1 MKPIEPVAAPSPL
14 TGTVSEELDRLDV
27 LAGKIGMNSAE
38 QAFSLLHGLD
48 AMEDQIKTLEPGS
61 QSRFQ
66 VETQFGGIVAVLHS
80 EAGRFIR
87 DLGGIQALVNE
98 REKTNPP
105 EDHSWWYL
113 DRLILERSRSSLRRA
128 MIISAIVL
136 GVFAVVVIVYKTF
149 LAPDPIVV
157 EVYGREQNA
166 KEAIANKEMATALSE
181 VNQGL
186 QVSPRDPV
194 LLIMKGVLLENAGE
208 KNQAA
213 QLFDQ
218 AKQVIPSQEDFY
230 LERGQDYSLLNE
242 PDKALADVQAALNLN
257 PNSATAYLLAGQIHE
272 TLQKYQEAIDDY
284 NKAFDAAEKSKKTEL
299 AALARTR
306 LAMLLQVMH
315 TQLTLPAEEQT
326 QTPTP

>member
-1 MKPIEPVAAPSPL
+1 MKPIEPVAAQSPF
-14 TGTVSEELDRLDV
+14 TGTVSEDLDRLDV

-48 AMEDQIKTLEPGS
+48 AMDARIKMLEPGS

-66 VETQFGGIVAVLHS
+66 VETQFNAIVAVLRT
-80 EAGRFIR
+80 EAGRFVR
-87 DLGGIQALVNE
+87 DLGGVQALVRE

-105 EDHSWWYL
+105 EDHRWWYL
-113 DRLILERSRSSLRRA
+113 DRVILEKSRASLRRA
-128 MIISAIVL
+128 MIISGIILA
-136 GVFAVVVIVYKTF
+136 VFAVVVIAYKTF
-149 LAPDPIVV
+149 LAPDPIAV
-157 EVYGREQNA
+157 EVYSREQNA
-166 KEAIANKEMATALSE
+166 KEAIANKDLTTALNE

-186 QVSPRDPV
+186 QASPHDPI

-208 KNQAA
+208 NSQAA
-213 QLFDQ
+213 QSFEQ
-218 AKQVIPSQEDFY
+218 AKQAIPSQEDFY
-230 LERGQDYSLLNE
+230 VERGQDYSLLNQT
-242 PDKALADVQAALNLN
+242 DKALGDVQSALNLN

-284 NKAFDAAEKSKKTEL
+284 NKAFAAAEKSQKTEL

-315 TQLTLPAEEQT
+315 TQLTLPAGE